1 MQPFSRRY
9 ELVTPVMAG
18 CLLAVSLVCWITG
31 YVRSLGFP
39 IYEEVRAM
47 PLWNAVCQHL
57 QDKGMAYLT
66 GAAGMCVCAFL
77 IHRANYIL
85 ILIREKTLLPVLLY
99 MLFYLSL
106 LPFYGGNRVLTRF
119 FLFSIF
125 PSLSRKTKCLQ

>member
-66 GAAGMCVCAFL
+66 GAAGMCACAFL
-77 IHRANYIL
+77 IHR
-85 ILIREKTLLPVLLY
+85 ELY
-99 MLFYLSL
+99 SD
-106 LPFYGGNRVLTRF
+106 TD
-119 FLFSIF
+119 
-125 PSLSRKTKCLQ
+125 SRKDVVAGIVVYAFYKYSR